1 MSGAGRMVPPGAGRL
16 VDLGGVGV
24 QFKIPGELT
33 GGSIAVVEHPVEPGV
48 IVEPHVHLHEDE
60 LSFVVEGVIWA
71 RVGDEEVEVVAG
83 GYLWKPRG
91 VLHTFWNP
99 GPEPARLVEL
109 ISPAGFERFFAE
121 LADLL
126 GSDLEQDQVEELC
139 RRYGLTFDHTWLADI
154 EARFGPLRLV

>member
-1 MSGAGRMVPPGAGRL
+1 MVPPGAGRL

-33 GGSIAVVEHPVEPGV
+33 GGSFAIVEHPVEPGV

-60 LSFVVEGVIWA
+60 LSFVVEGAIWA
-71 RVGDEEVEVVAG
+71 RVGHEEVEVAAG

-91 VLHTFWNP
+91 VLHSFWNP
-99 GPEPARLVEL
+99 GPEPARLIEL

-121 LADLL
+121 LAELL
-126 GSDLEQDQVEELC
+126 PSEPEEDEVDELC

-154 EARFGPLRLV
+154 EARFGSLRLV

>member
-1 MSGAGRMVPPGAGRL
+1 MSGAGRMVAPGAGRL

-33 GGSIAVVEHPVEPGV
+33 GGSFAVVEHPVEPGV

-60 LSFVVEGVIWA
+60 LSFVVEGVIWG
-71 RVGDEEVEVVAG
+71 RVGDEEVEVAAG

-126 GSDLEQDQVEELC
+126 RSDLEQNEVDELC

-154 EARFGPLRLV
+154 ETRFGPLRLV